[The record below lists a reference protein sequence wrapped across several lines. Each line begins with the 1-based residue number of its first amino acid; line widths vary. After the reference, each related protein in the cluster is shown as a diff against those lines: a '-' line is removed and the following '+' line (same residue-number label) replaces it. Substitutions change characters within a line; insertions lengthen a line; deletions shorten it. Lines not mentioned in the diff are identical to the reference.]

1 MVNVFSLRLSLQS
14 VQETLTSMELLVFVM
29 MDFMKFQDTTVK
41 DVPMEKFGMGWN
53 VITTHHVH
61 QDMFTTLIKINVILK
76 PSIVD
81 KILFGMELYVFA
93 MQVIIYWMEIAL
105 NVLPIQ
111 LGMEKA
117 VIPKFLSIVVDR
129 IKFLSMG
136 NVCVKMV
143 SIISKEYAFNVLQE
157 QVGMEGIVTVRHQV
171 TGVWVSQIPKL

>member
-1 MVNVFSLRLSLQS
+1 
-14 VQETLTSMELLVFVM
+14 
-29 MDFMKFQDTTVK
+29 
-41 DVPMEKFGMGWN
+41 
-53 VITTHHVH
+53 
-61 QDMFTTLIKINVILK
+61 
-76 PSIVD
+76 
-81 KILFGMELYVFA
+81 
-93 MQVIIYWMEIAL
+93 MEIAL

-143 SIISKEYAFNVLQE
+143 SIILKEYAFNVLQE